1 MADGKRNAPVS
12 RRRVGAPVPEI
23 RAGLIGFGTIGTGVV
38 RLLQRRRAAIDA
50 MLGARLRLVRIAD
63 LDTERDRGV
72 RLPKGMLVAD
82 ATAVYAADDVDVV
95 IELMGG
101 YEPARRFVLAAIAR
115 GKSIVTANKALLAV
129 HGREV
134 FGAAA
139 RERVDIGF
147 EASVGGGIPIVRVLR
162 DGVVADRTV
171 AVRGIVNGT
180 CNYILSKMS
189 AEGAQFADVLAEA
202 QARGLAEAD
211 PSFDIDG
218 IDSAHKLVILTALA
232 FGTELHLKDV
242 HVEGIRH
249 VAQMDVGY
257 ARELGYEIKLLAI
270 GSMHGDDVAVRVH
283 PTLVPSAHVL
293 AGVRGAFNAIYVE
306 GEALGSSMYYGL
318 GAGMMPTA
326 TAVVA
331 DLIEIARNRLQD
343 TSARVPPLGIP
354 ALRRPKRVPMGDLR
368 TAYYLRIMVRDRP
381 GVLGNIASILGRRGI
396 SIATVIQK
404 ERSAGGTVPV
414 VIRTHEARERDLQ
427 AALARIRRL
436 AGVQGPPICLRIA
449 DDLGGA

>member
-1 MADGKRNAPVS
+1 VPERAPKS
-12 RRRVGAPVPEI
+12 TSARSSAPMREI

-38 RLLQRRRAAIDA
+38 KLLQRRRAAIDA
-50 MLGARLRLVRIAD
+50 MLGAHLRLVRIAD
-63 LDTERDRGV
+63 LDTKRDRGV
-72 RLPKGMLVAD
+72 KLPKGMLVGD
-82 ATAVYAADDVDVV
+82 ARRVYEADDVDVV

-101 YEPARRFVLAAIAR
+101 YEPARRFVLAAIAN

-139 RERVDIGF
+139 RQRVDIGF

-189 AEGAQFADVLAEA
+189 AEGAQFDDVLKEA

-211 PSFDIDG
+211 PTFDIDG

-242 HVEGIRH
+242 HTEGIRH

-270 GSMHGDDVAVRVH
+270 GSLHGDDVAVRVH
-283 PTLVPSAHVL
+283 PTLVPTTHVL

-306 GEALGSSMYYGL
+306 GEALGSSMYYGQ

-354 ALRRPKRVPMGDLR
+354 ALRRARRVPMGVFAR
-368 TAYYLRIMVRDRP
+368 HITC
-381 GVLGNIASILGRRGI
+381 ASW
-396 SIATVIQK
+396 
-404 ERSAGGTVPV
+404 
-414 VIRTHEARERDLQ
+414 
-427 AALARIRRL
+427 
-436 AGVQGPPICLRIA
+436 
-449 DDLGGA
+449 

>member
-1 MADGKRNAPVS
+1 
-12 RRRVGAPVPEI
+12 
-23 RAGLIGFGTIGTGVV
+23 
-38 RLLQRRRAAIDA
+38 
-50 MLGARLRLVRIAD
+50 
-63 LDTERDRGV
+63 
-72 RLPKGMLVAD
+72 
-82 ATAVYAADDVDVV
+82 
-95 IELMGG
+95 
-101 YEPARRFVLAAIAR
+101 
-115 GKSIVTANKALLAV
+115 
-129 HGREV
+129 
-134 FGAAA
+134 
-139 RERVDIGF
+139 
-147 EASVGGGIPIVRVLR
+147 
-162 DGVVADRTV
+162 
-171 AVRGIVNGT
+171 VRGIVNGT

-232 FGTELHLKDV
+232 FGTELHLKDI
-242 HVEGIRH
+242 HTEGIRH

-257 ARELGYEIKLLAI
+257 ARQLGYEIKLLAI
-270 GSMHGDDVAVRVH
+270 GTMHGEDVAVRVH
-283 PTLVPSAHVL
+283 PTLVPTTHVL

-343 TSARVPPLGIP
+343 TSARVPPLGIA
-354 ALRRPKRVPMGDLR
+354 ALRRPRRVPMGDLR

-381 GVLGNIASILGRRGI
+381 GMLGNIASIVGRHGI

-404 ERSAGGTVPV
+404 SRSAGGNTVPV

-427 AALARIRRL
+427 AALGRIRRL
-436 AGVQGPPICLRIA
+436 AGVQGQPVCLRIA

>member
-1 MADGKRNAPVS
+1 MA
-12 RRRVGAPVPEI
+12 RRTRTTRSATKAEEI
-23 RAGLIGFGTIGTGVV
+23 RVGLIGFGTIGTGVV
-38 RLLQRRRAAIDA
+38 KLLQSRREAIDA
-50 MLGARLRLVRIAD
+50 MVGANVRLVRIAD
-63 LDTERDRGV
+63 LDTTRDRGV
-72 RLPKGMLVAD
+72 RLTKGTLVAD
-82 ATAVYAADDVDVV
+82 ATRVYEADDIDVV

-101 YEPARRFVLAAIAR
+101 YEPARRFVLTAIAR

-129 HGREV
+129 HGREI

-189 AEGAQFADVLAEA
+189 AEGAQFEDVLKEA

-242 HVEGIRH
+242 HTEGIRQ
-249 VAQMDVGY
+249 VAQMDVAY

-270 GSMHGDDVAVRVH
+270 GTMHGDDVAVRVH
-283 PTLVPSAHVL
+283 PTLVPATHVL

-331 DLIEIARNRLQD
+331 DLIEIARNRRQK

-354 ALRRPKRVPMGDLR
+354 TLRRPKRVPMGDLR

-381 GVLGNIASILGRRGI
+381 GVLGNIASILGRHGI

-404 ERSAGGTVPV
+404 GRSAAGTVPV

-427 AALARIRRL
+427 AALGRIRRL
-436 AGVQGPPICLRIA
+436 GGVQGAPMCLRIA

>member
-1 MADGKRNAPVS
+1 MAERGRGGGV
-12 RRRVGAPVPEI
+12 REI

-38 RLLQRRRAAIDA
+38 KLLQRRRAAIDA
-50 MLGARLRLVRIAD
+50 MLGAHLRLVRIAD
-63 LDTERDRGV
+63 LDTKRDRGV
-72 RLPKGMLVAD
+72 KLPKGMLVGD
-82 ATAVYAADDVDVV
+82 AKQVYEADDVDVV

-101 YEPARRFVLAAIAR
+101 YEPARRFVLAAIAN

-139 RERVDIGF
+139 HQRVDIGF

-171 AVRGIVNGT
+171 SVRGIVNGT

-189 AEGAQFADVLAEA
+189 AEGAQFDDVLKEA

-211 PSFDIDG
+211 PTFDVDG

-242 HVEGIRH
+242 HTEGIRH

-270 GSMHGDDVAVRVH
+270 GSLHGDDVAVRVH
-283 PTLVPSAHVL
+283 PTLVPTTHVL

-306 GEALGSSMYYGL
+306 GEALGSSMYYGQ

-354 ALRRPKRVPMGDLR
+354 ALRRPRRVPMGDLR
-368 TAYYLRIMVRDRP
+368 TAYYLRIMVKDRP

-404 ERSAGGTVPV
+404 GRSAGGTVPV

-427 AALARIRRL
+427 SALGGMRRL
-436 AGVQGPPICLRIA
+436 AGVQGKPVCLRIL

>member
-1 MADGKRNAPVS
+1 MANPIRFALLGCGTVGNGVVELVTRNRAYLET
-12 RRRVGAPVPEI
+12 RVGAPLQLVKVLV
-23 RAGLIGFGTIGTGVV
+23 RDAGKARTAALDAGLVTT
-38 RLLQRRRAAIDA
+38 DA
-50 MLGARLRLVRIAD
+50 GEIV
-63 LDTERDRGV
+63 GS
-72 RLPKGMLVAD
+72 PS
-82 ATAVYAADDVDVV
+82 VDVV
-95 IELMGG
+95 VEVAGGVDPAGRWIEGALRAGQS
-101 YEPARRFVLAAIAR
+101 V
-115 GKSIVTANKALLAV
+115 VTANKSLLAAR
-129 HGREV
+129 GPELLRI
-134 FGAAA
+134 AAA
-139 RERVDIGF
+139 HGADLGF
-147 EASVGGGIPIVRVLR
+147 EASVGGAVPIVRTLR
-162 DGVVADRTV
+162 EHLVADWVRSL
-171 AVRGIVNGT
+171 RGIVNGT

-189 AEGAQFADVLAEA
+189 AEGAQFEDVLKEA

-242 HVEGIRH
+242 HTEGIRH

-354 ALRRPKRVPMGDLR
+354 VLRRPKRVPMGDLR

-381 GVLGNIASILGRRGI
+381 GVLGNIASILGRHGI

-404 ERSAGGTVPV
+404 ERSGGGTVPV

-427 AALARIRRL
+427 VALGRIRRL
-436 AGVQGPPICLRIA
+436 AGVQGAPICLRIA

>member
-1 MADGKRNAPVS
+1 MVSSKRLASVRPS
-12 RRRVGAPVPEI
+12 EREI

-38 RLLQRRRAAIDA
+38 KLLQRRRAAIDA

-63 LDTERDRGV
+63 LDTKRDRGV
-72 RLPKGMLVAD
+72 RLPKGMLVSD
-82 ATAVYAADDVDVV
+82 ARRVYEADDVDVV

-101 YEPARRFVLAAIAR
+101 YEPARRFVLGAIGR

-129 HGREV
+129 HGREI

-139 RERVDIGF
+139 RQRVDIGF

-189 AEGAQFADVLAEA
+189 AEGAQFEDVLKEA

-242 HVEGIRH
+242 HTEGIRH

-354 ALRRPKRVPMGDLR
+354 VLRRPKRVPMGDLR
-368 TAYYLRIMVRDRP
+368 TGYYLRIMVRDRP
-381 GVLGNIASILGRRGI
+381 GVLGNLASILGRHGI

-427 AALARIRRL
+427 IALGRIGRL
-436 AGVQGPPICLRIA
+436 AGTQGTPICLRIA
-449 DDLGGA
+449 DDLGGT

>member
-1 MADGKRNAPVS
+1 MADRKQA
-12 RRRVGAPVPEI
+12 RRAMPSVPEI

-38 RLLQRRRAAIDA
+38 TLLQRRRAAIDA

-63 LDTERDRGV
+63 LDTTRDRGV
-72 RLPKGMLVAD
+72 HLPKGMLVSD
-82 ATAVYAADDVDVV
+82 ARRVYEADDIDVV

-101 YEPARRFVLAAIAR
+101 YEPARRFVLAAIAK

-139 RERVDIGF
+139 RQRVDVGF

-162 DGVVADRTV
+162 DGVVADRTLG
-171 AVRGIVNGT
+171 VRGIVNGT

-232 FGTELHLKDV
+232 FGTELHLKDI
-242 HVEGIRH
+242 HTEGIRH

-257 ARELGYEIKLLAI
+257 ARQLGYEIKLLAI
-270 GSMHGDDVAVRVH
+270 GTMHGEDVAVRVH
-283 PTLVPSAHVL
+283 PTLVPTTHVL

-343 TSARVPPLGIP
+343 TSARVPPLGIV
-354 ALRRPKRVPMGDLR
+354 ALRRPRRVPMGDLR

-381 GVLGNIASILGRRGI
+381 GMLGNIASIVGRHGI

-404 ERSAGGTVPV
+404 SRSAGGNTVPV

-427 AALARIRRL
+427 AALGRIRRL
-436 AGVQGPPICLRIA
+436 AGVQGQPVCLRIA

>member
-1 MADGKRNAPVS
+1 MAVRKPS
-12 RRRVGAPVPEI
+12 RRAAASLPEI

-38 RLLQRRRAAIDA
+38 KLLQRRRAAIDA

-63 LDTERDRGV
+63 LDTTRDRGV
-72 RLPKGMLVAD
+72 RLPKGMLVGD
-82 ATAVYAADDVDVV
+82 ARRVYEADDIDVV

-101 YEPARRFVLAAIAR
+101 YEPARRFVLAAIAK

-139 RERVDIGF
+139 RQRVDVGF

-162 DGVVADRTV
+162 DGVVADRTFG
-171 AVRGIVNGT
+171 VRGIVNGT

-211 PSFDIDG
+211 PGFDIDG

-232 FGTELHLKDV
+232 FGTELHLEDI
-242 HVEGIRH
+242 HTEGIRH

-270 GSMHGDDVAVRVH
+270 GTMHGDDVAVRVH
-283 PTLVPSAHVL
+283 PTLVPAAHVL

-331 DLIEIARNRLQD
+331 DLIEIARNRLQH

-354 ALRRPKRVPMGDLR
+354 ALRRPRRVPMGDLR

-381 GVLGNIASILGRRGI
+381 GVLGNIASILGRCGI

-404 ERSAGGTVPV
+404 GRSAGGTVPV

-436 AGVQGPPICLRIA
+436 AGVQGQPMCLRIA
-449 DDLGGA
+449 DDLGGS